1 MSLQVLSPERFILS
15 RLEEQVRFLRE
26 QDTEP
31 YSLGIEFG
39 IAELVRMRMREL
51 AQVREE
57 REVVIL
63 ERSLETVEATLNEWC
78 ARTELVYDFTPY
90 FSGVR
95 KGLKFAA
102 KEISELSRQLAL
114 SRQSER
120 VASRERI
127 TDCAA
132 IPLEIVQ
139 VGLRNAIESLMVI
152 PLAEE
157 FELDLEGVRQVYEFR
172 GEWFPYQ
179 VSIESFGLLL
189 DDDGTI
195 LVATVSLSEASVWRA
210 REALLTL
217 AEQLY
222 QPSLS
227 QLS

>member
-1 MSLQVLSPERFILS
+1 MSLQVLSQERFILNS
-15 RLEEQVRFLRE
+15 LEERVRFLMK

-39 IAELVRMRMREL
+39 IAELVRMQMREL
-51 AQVREE
+51 AQVQGE
-57 REVVIL
+57 REAVIL
-63 ERSLETVEATLNEWC
+63 ERSMEMAEAKLNEWC

-102 KEISELSRQLAL
+102 KEISELSRQLAR

-120 VASRERI
+120 VASRERV

-157 FELDLEGVRQVYEFR
+157 FELDLEGVRQVYEFQ
-172 GEWFPYQ
+172 GQWFPYQ
-179 VSIESFGLLL
+179 VSIESFSLLL

-195 LVATVSLSEASVWRA
+195 LVATVSLSEASIWRA
-210 REALLTL
+210 RETLLTL
-217 AEQLY
+217 AQQLY
-222 QPSLS
+222 QPSLHY
-227 QLS
+227 

>member
-1 MSLQVLSPERFILS
+1 MSLQILSPERFILS
-15 RLEEQVRFLRE
+15 SLEERVRFLRE
-26 QDTEP
+26 QDIEP

-51 AQVREE
+51 AQVKEE

-63 ERSLETVEATLNEWC
+63 ERSLETVEAKLNEWC

-127 TDCAA
+127 TERSA

-139 VGLRNAIESLMVI
+139 VGLRNAIESLIVI

-157 FELDLEGVRQVYEFR
+157 FELDLEGVRRVYEFR
-172 GEWFPYQ
+172 GQWFPYQ
-179 VSIESFGLLL
+179 VSIEPFDLLL

-210 REALLTL
+210 RETLLTL
-217 AEQLY
+217 AELLY
-222 QPSLS
+222 QPSLND
-227 QLS
+227 